1 MFGNMALDEEG
12 GALGVDTDGEQQLG
26 ELKGAGSQFSR
37 VLLDSEGV
45 EIHDTEDGVCV
56 VLIRDPVAQ
65 GAQKIAELDRAGGFD
80 AREHTCHKAR
90 C

>member
-1 MFGNMALDEEG
+1 
-12 GALGVDTDGEQQLG
+12 
-26 ELKGAGSQFSR
+26 
-37 VLLDSEGV
+37 
-45 EIHDTEDGVCV
+45 
-56 VLIRDPVAQ
+56 VAQ